1 MTTAHRPTSIDVV
14 NDGWSSPAVFDR
26 TLAAANDQ
34 LYTKDDSMI
43 LRWWKQRCYEN
54 EVLAKVMAM
63 TLLLKNDHLPNDPG
77 VRDAIRENG
86 RKGIPKEVAT
96 THIAA
101 SLFAEIINRIEA
113 PRRQQIY
120 DRLSDWASI
129 SSFPPT
135 VQEIERQ
142 RAVRKDFLAGKI
154 QEQDGLVTR
163 LQLAFIMAQDWLFA
177 DKIIMQDWKILRSE
191 VYGSLKGYST
201 EERQQQRLDE
211 ILDNAM
217 R

>member
-1 MTTAHRPTSIDVV
+1 
-14 NDGWSSPAVFDR
+14 
-26 TLAAANDQ
+26 
-34 LYTKDDSMI
+34 MI
-43 LRWWKQRCYEN
+43 LRWWKQRRYEN
-54 EVLAKVMAM
+54 EVLAKVMTM
-63 TLLLKNDHLPNDPG
+63 TLLLKNDHLPNDRG

-86 RKGIPKEVAT
+86 RKGTSKEVAT

-101 SLFAEIINRIEA
+101 SLFAEIISRIEA

-154 QEQDGLVTR
+154 REEDGLVTR
-163 LQLAFIMAQDWLFA
+163 LQLAFLMAQDWLFA
-177 DKIIMQDWKILRSE
+177 DKIIMQDWKILKSE
-191 VYGSLKGYST
+191 VFGSLKGYST